1 MAKLNKA
8 EETILNEIAGWKGR
22 KPSFLNRA
30 TDVVTK
36 PLNWLTEKLIPE
48 SVRSGAGGVAENIAE
63 KLRDLSQFTVDK
75 TTVLTATKEYQ
86 IESAS
91 VQGLKKASIFD
102 LDNVSQ
108 DFITTNTRMA
118 AVSGAGT
125 GLVGWPGLI
134 ADLPALFMLSLRSV
148 HQIALC
154 YGYDLD
160 EEDAPEGHRAFELE
174 YMMRVFKVA
183 TASDVVEKQRGLS
196 ELKDFEAG
204 RIAELENG
212 VGGEYAARHVSK
224 NATSLVSQRII
235 KEIVEQTISKKAA
248 GLVPGLGAIFSAGFN
263 YVYLQDVGE
272 AAYML
277 YRERFLLDKKGR
289 RKVINIEIE

>member
-1 MAKLNKA
+1 M
-8 EETILNEIAGWKGR
+8 
-22 KPSFLNRA
+22 RA
-30 TDVVTK
+30 
-36 PLNWLTEKLIPE
+36 
-48 SVRSGAGGVAENIAE
+48 SAGGAAETIAE
-63 KLRDLSQFTVDK
+63 KLRDFSQFTVDK
-75 TTVLTATKEYQ
+75 DTVLKATREYQ
-86 IESAS
+86 IDSET
-91 VQGLKKASIFD
+91 VLELKKASIFD

-108 DFITTNTRMA
+108 GFITDNTRMA

-134 ADLPALFMLSLRSV
+134 ADLPALFMLSLRSI
-148 HQIALC
+148 HQVAIC

-160 EEDAPEGHRAFELE
+160 EEDAPEGHKLFELE

-204 RIAELENG
+204 RIEELENG
-212 VGGEYAARHVSK
+212 VGGEYATRQVSK

-289 RKVINIEIE
+289 RKTINIEIE